1 MEVNFNNS
9 SNSRALLLGL
19 HPFSLSTTCYHYNKT
34 SCNLQELNSAS
45 QDTELV
51 CNDSTYIVVKVDATP
66 TKNYGKLT
74 KVLLKFKQLMAV
86 GERFCAFE
94 ANSNG
99 WYTSLA
105 NYTGYIGTT
114 TENGETFWNVDVT
127 NQVLGCNS
135 SFYIAIDRSNEI
147 GNTDHLRLALPTV
160 AVESTADNDL
170 TEQTSFVSNTVGHKV
185 QYNAKLL
192 NGKLY
197 CAHSLYSASGN
208 IAPFNLAMCYN
219 ASQATSPSLSF
230 ARGWRFNYDQTLD
243 QQNNGFSY
251 VDGANKDHKF
261 VASTNNSTKYC
272 DTNGK
277 SGLLLYQ
284 SGNDYVIT
292 DEKTT
297 TLHFNANKQLYK
309 IQQKIG
315 NNGTAN
321 VYATVLI
328 ARDSLGRIT
337 SVTDGSGTEYVLDY
351 TTENAVTLKQGQTNL
366 VSIVFNSTTNTL
378 VATNLRSGE
387 SYTYTYNAQEQ
398 LLASIKDNAT
408 CQLVEF
414 GYNAHG
420 GVASICNYVQ
430 QTTTKNATEC
440 YFVTYGYSSA
450 TVGATRNTSDPTKCY
465 SKTLYQFAADGNT
478 QSVVELDSA
487 GNAKNTPTFKHKD
500 AYTQWL
506 QSPNVDVLHNFKF
519 TIPAGS
525 DQTTE
530 QVEFPYDDFYTGDI
544 KSDTFELDNV
554 DLASDYLLTVQ
565 CKVEPQKPFGV
576 DDYVYVG
583 VCKLVSING
592 REQEVRFIEE
602 LLDVHSEDLQTRV
615 YKLPVLDGYNKYKVV
630 LVAAGCKRYNATF
643 KNIKIVKQNA
653 TETKQATNVNVGTAP
668 IEQQTPIGTRTWY
681 AMQNPSITC
690 NGISV
695 QDVQFTTKDYALTL
709 ASRWQNP
716 TNFTLWYNNGASCF
730 CNASTAT
737 FTFQNGTTVA
747 LNDLQ
752 LADVSVKGEYKTF
765 AYSVVENGF
774 LRTYQNATLLQTYK
788 QAYTVV
794 DSCFRTT
801 RQVDY
806 DGIETEYTYDTFG
819 NLLKQRQSAP
829 TGGTLN
835 ILHSNSYTAD
845 GNQIASQTWYKGLQ
859 SCTTALG
866 FDAEGLLVSE
876 IQPNGQQYNYTYSPE
891 KEKLTGISTQL
902 EGESLPCQN
911 GIEYQN
917 ALVKNLTDTN
927 NTYYFVYDN
936 RNNIAEFRM
945 NGQILLRKSIYY
957 AADGTTST
965 TTNWANGA
973 TFVKTYD
980 KYNRLIKVMLGEN
993 SSPSTIVAYIYSDNE
1008 VDDTVTD
1015 PQHSSLAISATSKL
1029 RKVVDYT
1036 TNPTT
1041 VQTYVYN
1048 NLGEVESVQSGALT
1062 QTVEQK
1068 DFANR
1073 PTRVSRKFNNV
1084 QCMVNTY
1091 TYRDIV
1097 SNALQS
1103 EKVEYYLN
1111 SSVQTDY
1118 TYDGLGRTQQTALH
1132 SNISHAGVT
1141 TKYTYVPRQEKQQ
1154 SPIGDSGVGITPI
1167 QPFVTV
1173 TVGTTPLVGNVK
1185 RYLTV
1190 GSTETLLATEDVEY
1204 DSCGNITKYGDTTF
1218 VYDKLNRLVR
1228 ENNKTI
1234 DKTIVWE
1241 YDVSGNVTS
1250 RREYAYTEGTV
1261 GTQTGSCSFGYNHA
1275 THKDWLTSFVGIPI
1289 TYDAMGNPT
1298 SYKGTTF
1305 GWSRGRLLTSAT
1317 QGSKSIS
1324 MGYNIDGVRCNKTVI
1339 TGSGVVSTTYH
1350 YEGANLM
1357 HEVVTKNGTTTNRK
1371 YLYNS
1376 QGIVGFIQDDVEYIY
1391 HKNIFGDIVAIYQG
1405 ATKVA
1410 EYAYDAYGRNFI
1422 NVDIDGIATS
1432 NPFRY
1437 RGYYW
1442 DSDLSLYYLMSRYYD
1457 PATSRFI
1464 NTDSLEYL
1472 DPESIHGLNLFA
1484 YCGNNPVMNV
1494 DPEGHVALSIILIA
1508 AAIGFAV
1515 SFGTSIVDQLITM
1528 QEVNWGMALVDGL
1541 FGAIDGA
1548 LATLGLGWG
1557 VSLLIDTALNFSNAL
1572 IVELIESKGHLSRE
1586 DWSAIMIS
1594 TALSTLVSASS
1605 SLCEIGFDNKHV
1617 DKLLKEFD
1625 EVDAIIKKGS
1635 YRSFNDE
1642 VSTKARRK
1650 LLKKKIFT
1658 NRSVVA
1664 MYAIGSLTATASTCG
1679 CKALGLAA

>member
-1 MEVNFNNS
+1 MYGTDYE
-9 SNSRALLLGL
+9 L
-19 HPFSLSTTCYHYNKT
+19 T
-34 SCNLQELNSAS
+34 QE
-45 QDTELV
+45 T
-51 CNDSTYIVVKVDATP
+51 
-66 TKNYGKLT
+66 
-74 KVLLKFKQLMAV
+74 
-86 GERFCAFE
+86 
-94 ANSNG
+94 
-99 WYTSLA
+99 
-105 NYTGYIGTT
+105 
-114 TENGETFWNVDVT
+114 
-127 NQVLGCNS
+127 
-135 SFYIAIDRSNEI
+135 
-147 GNTDHLRLALPTV
+147 
-160 AVESTADNDL
+160 
-170 TEQTSFVSNTVGHKV
+170 
-185 QYNAKLL
+185 
-192 NGKLY
+192 
-197 CAHSLYSASGN
+197 
-208 IAPFNLAMCYN
+208 
-219 ASQATSPSLSF
+219 
-230 ARGWRFNYDQTLD
+230 
-243 QQNNGFSY
+243 
-251 VDGANKDHKF
+251 
-261 VASTNNSTKYC
+261 
-272 DTNGK
+272 
-277 SGLLLYQ
+277 
-284 SGNDYVIT
+284 
-292 DEKTT
+292 
-297 TLHFNANKQLYK
+297 
-309 IQQKIG
+309 
-315 NNGTAN
+315 
-321 VYATVLI
+321 
-328 ARDSLGRIT
+328 
-337 SVTDGSGTEYVLDY
+337 
-351 TTENAVTLKQGQTNL
+351 
-366 VSIVFNSTTNTL
+366 
-378 VATNLRSGE
+378 
-387 SYTYTYNAQEQ
+387 
-398 LLASIKDNAT
+398 
-408 CQLVEF
+408 
-414 GYNAHG
+414 
-420 GVASICNYVQ
+420 
-430 QTTTKNATEC
+430 
-440 YFVTYGYSSA
+440 
-450 TVGATRNTSDPTKCY
+450 
-465 SKTLYQFAADGNT
+465 
-478 QSVVELDSA
+478 
-487 GNAKNTPTFKHKD
+487 
-500 AYTQWL
+500 
-506 QSPNVDVLHNFKF
+506 
-519 TIPAGS
+519 
-525 DQTTE
+525 
-530 QVEFPYDDFYTGDI
+530 
-544 KSDTFELDNV
+544 
-554 DLASDYLLTVQ
+554 
-565 CKVEPQKPFGV
+565 
-576 DDYVYVG
+576 
-583 VCKLVSING
+583 
-592 REQEVRFIEE
+592 
-602 LLDVHSEDLQTRV
+602 
-615 YKLPVLDGYNKYKVV
+615 
-630 LVAAGCKRYNATF
+630 
-643 KNIKIVKQNA
+643 
-653 TETKQATNVNVGTAP
+653 
-668 IEQQTPIGTRTWY
+668 
-681 AMQNPSITC
+681 
-690 NGISV
+690 
-695 QDVQFTTKDYALTL
+695 
-709 ASRWQNP
+709 
-716 TNFTLWYNNGASCF
+716 
-730 CNASTAT
+730 
-737 FTFQNGTTVA
+737 
-747 LNDLQ
+747 
-752 LADVSVKGEYKTF
+752 
-765 AYSVVENGF
+765 
-774 LRTYQNATLLQTYK
+774 
-788 QAYTVV
+788 
-794 DSCFRTT
+794 
-801 RQVDY
+801 
-806 DGIETEYTYDTFG
+806 
-819 NLLKQRQSAP
+819 
-829 TGGTLN
+829 
-835 ILHSNSYTAD
+835 
-845 GNQIASQTWYKGLQ
+845 
-859 SCTTALG
+859 
-866 FDAEGLLVSE
+866 
-876 IQPNGQQYNYTYSPE
+876 QPNGQQYNYTYSPE

-957 AADGTTST
+957 ATDGTTST
-965 TTNWANGA
+965 TTYWANGA

-1084 QCMVNTY
+1084 QSMVNTY

-1132 SNISHAGVT
+1132 SNISNAGVT

-1154 SPIGDSGVGITPI
+1154 SPIGDSGVGITPT

-1250 RREYAYTEGTV
+1250 RREYAYTEGAV

-1317 QGSKSIS
+1317 QGSTSIS
-1324 MGYNIDGVRCNKTVI
+1324 MGYNVDGVRCNKTVI

-1437 RGYYW
+1437 RGYFW

-1472 DPESIHGLNLFA
+1472 DPESIHGLNLYA
-1484 YCGNNPVMNV
+1484 YCGNNPVMGV
-1494 DPEGHVALSIILIA
+1494 DPEG
-1508 AAIGFAV
+1508 
-1515 SFGTSIVDQLITM
+1515 TST
-1528 QEVNWGMALVDGL
+1528 
-1541 FGAIDGA
+1541 
-1548 LATLGLGWG
+1548 
-1557 VSLLIDTALNFSNAL
+1557 
-1572 IVELIESKGHLSRE
+1572 IESIFKIVG
-1586 DWSAIMIS
+1586 AV
-1594 TALSTLVSASS
+1594 ALVSASIIGAFYTGNKYLIGAAIGGVAGMLTS
-1605 SLCEIGFDNKHV
+1605 CIADALDGGMDFESFADSIFSGAIAGMLSGALAATGCNILAQGVGNAIISGADYMFTQWTNGEDLDNVEFFATITVGFISGLAGGNGLTYQAGKAFCNISLISMTKAVAKETTKELLLSIGKASAV
-1617 DKLLKEFD
+1617 ALTG
-1625 EVDAIIKKGS
+1625 AIIK
-1635 YRSFNDE
+1635 N
-1642 VSTKARRK
+1642 
-1650 LLKKKIFT
+1650 LI
-1658 NRSVVA
+1658 
-1664 MYAIGSLTATASTCG
+1664 I
-1679 CKALGLAA
+1679 